1 MKSNYFFYKLFNYED
16 FLATGLVSR
25 NLNLELDDIGFK
37 DILIVRGVLV
47 SIYYEGVLLS
57 INMNDL
63 NPFEFDG
70 YAAYLHS
77 DGFVYLGID
86 KDLYA
91 S

>member
-1 MKSNYFFYKLFNYED
+1 MKSNYFFYKIFHYQD
-16 FLATGLVSR
+16 FLDTGLVSR
-25 NLNLELDDIGFK
+25 SLNLELDEIGFK
-37 DILIVRGVLV
+37 DILIVRGGLV
-47 SIYYEGVLLS
+47 SMYYEGVLVS
-57 INMNDL
+57 INMNDQ

-77 DGFVYLGID
+77 DGYVYLGID